1 MAVSMTKKSGE
12 VMDIAALLAKAQKDK
27 GKSIGSFGGTYL
39 DAGRIPTGLFEFDMA
54 VGGGIPRGMCT
65 IIFGPESSNKTN
77 MALKAIAANQWLRP
91 EEKNVFIAIEP
102 FDPKWAA
109 RMGVDVDKLA
119 VLYPSYAE
127 EAADMA
133 EMFLYGQDCGIV
145 TVDSLAAMITT
156 QEAEKS
162 AESSN
167 PGSSARAVT
176 AMSKKTNL
184 ALRNAQKEGRYPTLI
199 FINQNRFKIGV
210 MHGDPESM
218 PGGQAVRF
226 QVQLWVR
233 VYGKNVK
240 DNSIAG
246 DMPIAKEVSFV
257 VKKHKVPITSANGKY
272 TMVTHPHGNFGVGD
286 TDDVN
291 SVLTYLENLGQFE
304 KLKNTYSIGGI
315 EYPTIKAFKE
325 LFNSNKKF
333 AQDIKQGVIDAVLG
347 DASKVI
353 VPDDTPDEDGVFAG

>member
-1 MAVSMTKKSGE
+1 MGLNITKKSGE
-12 VMDIAALLAKAQKDK
+12 VVDVAALLAKAKKDK
-27 GKSIGSFGGTYL
+27 GDTIGSFGGTYL
-39 DAGRIPTGLFEFDMA
+39 DAGRIPTGLFEFDLA
-54 VGGGIPRGMCT
+54 SGGGIPRGMCT
-65 IIFGPESSNKTN
+65 IIYGPESSNKTN

-91 EEKNVFIAIEP
+91 EERNVFIAIEP

-127 EAADMA
+127 EAADLA
-133 EMFLYGQDCGIV
+133 EMFLYGEDCGIV

-184 ALRNAQKEGRYPTLI
+184 ALREAQKAGRYPTLI

-210 MHGDPESM
+210 MFGDPESM

-233 VYGKNVK
+233 VYGRNVK
-240 DNSIAG
+240 DAKIAG
-246 DMPIAKEVSFV
+246 DMPIAKDVDFV
-257 VKKHKVPITSANGKY
+257 IKKHKVPIYSANGKY
-272 TMVTHPHGNFGVGD
+272 TMITHPHGTFQVGD
-286 TDDVN
+286 TDDVS
-291 SVLTYLENLGQFE
+291 SVKVYLENMGMFE
-304 KLKNTYSIGGI
+304 KLKNGYRILDA
-315 EYPTIKAFKE
+315 EYPTIKAFDQ
-325 LFNSNKKF
+325 LFRGNREF
-333 AQDIKQGVIDAVLG
+333 AAKIK
-347 DASKVI
+347 
-353 VPDDTPDEDGVFAG
+353 DDLIQTIMKDHGALIQPEAPDEDGVVL

>member
-1 MAVSMTKKSGE
+1 MALNITKKNG
-12 VMDIAALLAKAQKDK
+12 DIVDVDAMLARVQKEK
-27 GKSIGSFGGTYL
+27 GQSIGSFGGTYL
-39 DAGRIPTGLFEFDMA
+39 DAGRIPTGLFEFDLA

-65 IIFGPESSNKTN
+65 IIYGPESSNKTN

-91 EEKNVFIAIEP
+91 EERNVFVAIEP

-127 EAADMA
+127 EAADIA
-133 EMFLYGQDCGIV
+133 EQFLYAQNCGIV

-184 ALRNAQKEGRYPTLI
+184 ALREAQKEGRYPTLI
-199 FINQNRFKIGV
+199 FINQNRFKIGANY
-210 MHGDPESM
+210 GDPETM

-240 DNSIAG
+240 DAKIAG
-246 DMPIAKEVSFV
+246 DMPIGKEVSFV

-272 TMVTHPHGNFGVGD
+272 TMITHPHKDFEVGD

-291 SVLTYLENLGQFE
+291 SVIVYLENLDMFE
-304 KLKNTYSIGGI
+304 KLKTSYIIAGS
-315 EYPTIKAFKE
+315 EYLTIKAFKE
-325 LFNSNKKF
+325 RFRADRAY
-333 AQDIKQGVIDAVLG
+333 AQEVKTKVIDAVLG
-347 DASKVI
+347 DATKVI
-353 VPDDTPDEDGVFAG
+353 APLDIPDEDGVVML